1 MNEYDKKN
9 AMKHNDEDRKIS
21 DALATIMHKWIISIR
36 SPSFYQLFYTTDFN
50 REKKTLTH

>member
-1 MNEYDKKN
+1 MNSTKKN